1 MAGWSVM
8 PLCADGWAGGRYAA
22 TGAPVAVHRIL
33 GCQSADVGSLSF
45 PVNVRFFFF
54 FFRFEFVII
63 PDDPDVILRD
73 TQSPDVRIISYNV
86 VCNLLATEFSRSR
99 PLLVTKTKNPKK
111 LV

>member
-54 FFRFEFVII
+54 FFFFFFFGFFFFFFFGFVVFCFC
-63 PDDPDVILRD
+63 P
-73 TQSPDVRIISYNV
+73 
-86 VCNLLATEFSRSR
+86 
-99 PLLVTKTKNPKK
+99 
-111 LV
+111 